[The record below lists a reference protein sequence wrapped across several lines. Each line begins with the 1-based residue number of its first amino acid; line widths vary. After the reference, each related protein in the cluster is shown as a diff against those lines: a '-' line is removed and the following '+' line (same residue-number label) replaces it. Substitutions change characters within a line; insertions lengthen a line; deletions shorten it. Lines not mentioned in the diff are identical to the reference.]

1 MAKTFAAAINCIDGR
16 TQIPVIA
23 HLRSSFG
30 VDYVDM
36 ITEPGVNRLLAENES
51 EAVISSIRGKLEI
64 SVSRHGATLVAI
76 VGHSGCAGNPADREA
91 QIAHLLAAKE
101 TVRAWDFGIRI
112 VGLWVD
118 DNGVVSEVE

>member
-16 TQIPVIA
+16 TQIPVIE

-36 ITEPGVNRLLAENES
+36 ITEPGVNRLLAEHEPV
-51 EAVISSIRGKLEI
+51 AVVSSIQGKLEI
-64 SVSRHGATLVAI
+64 SVSRHGAKLVAV
-76 VGHSGCAGNPADREA
+76 VGHSGCAGNPTGREA

-118 DNGVVSEVE
+118 DNGAVSEVE

>member
-16 TQIPVIA
+16 IQIPVIA

-64 SVSRHGATLVAI
+64 SVSRHGAKLVAI

>member
-64 SVSRHGATLVAI
+64 SVSRHGAKLVAI